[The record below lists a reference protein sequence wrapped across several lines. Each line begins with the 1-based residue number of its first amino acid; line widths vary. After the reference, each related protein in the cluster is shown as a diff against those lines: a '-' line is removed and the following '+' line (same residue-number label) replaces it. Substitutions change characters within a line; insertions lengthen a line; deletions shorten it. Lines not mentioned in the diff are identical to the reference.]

1 MHTKKFA
8 LAALAAALLS
18 TTALAQSNP
27 PAGSMSKPGMKAPA
41 TTEMKSPTKPVEAA
55 AATTAAT
62 QGQWRASKLVGVD
75 VYNAA
80 NEKIGDINELIVD
93 GSGQVDIVVIGVGG
107 FLGLGEHNV
116 GIPLEQVK
124 FMTEPVKTSSTVTTN
139 TGART
144 TGSGTA
150 TTTTT
155 TRSSEPKDYPDHAVV
170 NMTKD
175 QLKALPAFKYASDTS
190 STRTTTTPAPA
201 PAAAP
206 ANRAPAPATPP
217 ANQPPANPPAR

>member
-27 PAGSMSKPGMKAPA
+27 PAGSMSKPEMKAPA
-41 TTEMKSPTKPVEAA
+41 TTEMKSPAKAA
-55 AATTAAT
+55 ATTTAAT

-124 FMTEPVKTSSTVTTN
+124 FMTEPVKASSTVTTN

-144 TGSGTA
+144 TGSGSA

-155 TRSSEPKDYPDHAVV
+155 TTTTEPKDYPDHAVV

-190 STRTTTTPAPA
+190 STRTTTPAPA
-201 PAAAP
+201 TAP

>member
-27 PAGSMSKPGMKAPA
+27 PAGSMSKPEMKAPA
-41 TTEMKSPTKPVEAA
+41 TTEMKSPAKAA
-55 AATTAAT
+55 ATTTAAT

-144 TGSGTA
+144 TGSGSA

-190 STRTTTTPAPA
+190 STRTTTTTAP
-201 PAAAP
+201 AP